1 MLAKLRLILG
11 TTVTFVAMA
20 IATLAAPFGSITE
33 VQTVQIEEREEEQ
46 AETAVLGAAQRAHT
60 LSAYMPRDE
69 VEARVREYFYDTP
82 IMVDIAWC
90 ESRFRQTALD
100 GTILRGKVNNS
111 DLGVM
116 QVNEYY
122 HGDTA
127 ERLGLDLYT
136 LEGNMRYARNL
147 YEREGV
153 QPWSSSRPCWGG
165 SAHLAS
171 L

>member
-1 MLAKLRLILG
+1 MVIASLA
-11 TTVTFVAMA
+11 V
-20 IATLAAPFGSITE
+20 PFGSSTE
-33 VQTVQIEEREEEQ
+33 IETVQMAVQEEQ
-46 AETAVLGAAQRAHT
+46 ETTVLGVVEKAHT
-60 LSAYMPRDE
+60 ISMYIPSAL
-69 VEARVREYFYDTP
+69 VEARVRSYFEDQP
-82 IMVDIAWC
+82 IMIEIAWC
-90 ESRFRQTALD
+90 ESRFRQTAKD
-100 GTILRGKVNNS
+100 GTVLRGEVNNS

-127 ERLGLDLYT
+127 ARLGFDLYT
-136 LEGNMRYARNL
+136 LEGNLKYARDL

-153 QPWSSSRPCWGG
+153 VPWNSSRPCWGG